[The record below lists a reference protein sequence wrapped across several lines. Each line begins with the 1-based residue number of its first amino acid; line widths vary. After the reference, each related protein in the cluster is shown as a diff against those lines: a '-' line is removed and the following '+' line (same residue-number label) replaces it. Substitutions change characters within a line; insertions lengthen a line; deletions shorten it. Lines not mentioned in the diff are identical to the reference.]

1 MLKTGEPSKQLT
13 AALIRVQQK
22 VEDVAPDSANPML
35 RSSYASLAA
44 VLSMARPALA
54 AEGVLL
60 IQSPSAG
67 EDDAVEVTTRLVHS
81 SGEWLESVISA
92 PPPEPTAR
100 TTRVQM
106 VGSTI
111 TYLRRYALMALL
123 GIATED
129 TDGAGA
135 PAAAR
140 SVTRLGTD
148 GAPNGAGPAAVE
160 QPSAVEEAALP
171 ERQQLMSE
179 LVDEFNRVNADQ
191 VEVDAALEARGAK
204 SLDDLSDEQLR
215 EAIESL
221 RTRT

>member
-1 MLKTGEPSKQLT
+1 MSLKICESCKQLT

-22 VEDVAPDSANPML
+22 VGDVVPDSANPML
-35 RSSYASLAA
+35 SSSYASLTA

-60 IQSPSAG
+60 IQSPAAG
-67 EDDAVEVTTRLVHS
+67 EGDAVEVTTRLVHG

-135 PAAAR
+135 PAAADR
-140 SVTRLGTD
+140 PPTRLGTD
-148 GAPNGAGPAAVE
+148 VAPATEQEPAAAAAAKPGAP
-160 QPSAVEEAALP
+160 
-171 ERQQLMSE
+171 RQQLMDE
-179 LVDEFNRVNADQ
+179 LLDEFSRVAAAPAD
-191 VEVDAALEARGAK
+191 VDAALEARGVK
-204 SLDDLSDEQLR
+204 SLDDLSDEQLC

-221 RTRT
+221 KARET